1 MGRARAWGASAEY
14 KMHRDPQ
21 KLIAAL
27 KAVEEL
33 PTRRDKVTRAARA
46 GALIVEEEARSRAPR
61 DTGKAAET
69 IRARVL
75 TAKPGFAHLV
85 IGPSARGYY
94 LMYQEF
100 GTRHMPG
107 KKFLRGAYDNKQ
119 QEAVQA
125 MADEY
130 WRIID
135 WARQRRA
142 SR

>member
-1 MGRARAWGASAEY
+1 MARAWKSLVDY
-14 KMHRDPQ
+14 KWHKDSKTLVKM
-21 KLIAAL
+21 L
-27 KAVEEL
+27 KEVEDL

-46 GALIVEEEARSRAPR
+46 GALIVEEEARFRAPR
-61 DTGKAAET
+61 DTGTAAGT

-85 IGPSARGYY
+85 IGPSSRGYY

-107 KKFLRGAYDNKQ
+107 KKFLRGAYDDKK